1 MKVKKSLKEKLG
13 LCARKG
19 CFRRGTAEEKI
30 TLRDKDGK
38 AVYTI
43 TRRICNKCAMK
54 SINDFIKRHAK
65 MEVENDAA
73 DIPM

>member
-30 TLRDKDGK
+30 ILRDKEGK
-38 AVYTI
+38 VIDTI
-43 TRRICNKCAMK
+43 TRRICNECAIK
-54 SINDFIKRHAK
+54 SINDFIKRHA
-65 MEVENDAA
+65 EQEEEDGEYDAG
-73 DIPM
+73 